1 MRTITWL
8 ALGDSYTIGEQVL
21 LTDSFPYQT
30 VKLLRQA
37 AKTGD
42 SKTAQLDFAAPEI
55 IAITG
60 FTTDELSA
68 IIDQTVLLTGY
79 DIVSL
84 LIGVNNQYRGRSV
97 DEFKTEFDHLLQ
109 IAIQSAKGD
118 PAKVFVLSIPDWGI
132 TPFAA
137 GKDHVKISADIDA
150 YNAVCRNFAD
160 LYKCMFI
167 DITADQR
174 KDAANPDYLAADLL
188 HPSGKEYT
196 KWAAKLSTAIIESY

>member
-37 AKTGD
+37 AKNGE
-42 SKTAQLDFAAPEI
+42 SNTAQLEFAAPEI
-55 IAITG
+55 IAKTG

-68 IIDQTVLLTGY
+68 IIDQTVLLAGY
-79 DIVSL
+79 DIVTL

-118 PAKVFVLSIPDWGI
+118 PAKVFVLSIPDWVL
-132 TPFAA
+132 TPFAE
-137 GKDHVKISADIDA
+137 GKDHLKISAEIDA
-150 YNAVCRNFAD
+150 YNAVCRHFAD
-160 LYKCMFI
+160 LYKCNFI
-167 DITADQR
+167 DITSAQR
-174 KDAANPDYLAADLL
+174 KDAANSDYLAADLL

-196 KWAAKLSTAIIESY
+196 KWAAKLSKAITESF